1 MSAALTVLK
10 ELAQAVVLKSMV
22 PDYYD
27 LSLVEYLLN
36 LLAQGQGQA

>member
-27 LSLVEYLLN
+27 LSLRVKTKDYFCIE
-36 LLAQGQGQA
+36 